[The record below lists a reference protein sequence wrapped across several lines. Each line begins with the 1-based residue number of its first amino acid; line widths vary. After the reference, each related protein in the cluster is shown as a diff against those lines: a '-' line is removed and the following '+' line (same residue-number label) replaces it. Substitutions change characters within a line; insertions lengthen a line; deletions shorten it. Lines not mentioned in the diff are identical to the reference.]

1 MNFWRKAELCRISF
15 IKNDKKRINAG
26 KLVCNHSLSAFFN
39 MSIFVLK
46 QIFEAKWFFSCR
58 FENFK
63 ICKIGIAYLKKT
75 CIIKR
80 KQE

>member
-1 MNFWRKAELCRISF
+1 
-15 IKNDKKRINAG
+15 
-26 KLVCNHSLSAFFN
+26 
-39 MSIFVLK
+39 MSILVLK

-75 CIIKR
+75 CIIKQKTRINKYKQAKIRAAKKNYVHGR
-80 KQE
+80 KTKGYCKEGQRGWKN